1 MAVWP
6 AGQYTVAGIEVSRDG
21 RLYAPGCDDVEAL
34 AAGVRVWAERVDR
47 AGAQSRGFLVVHPA
61 SSRPSDEVLLD
72 VPPQATVTAV
82 PAEEFVETVGGFLAA
97 EPLRLD
103 VGVLVHVVGDGA
115 LTSGAPSP

>member
-1 MAVWP
+1 MELSLR
-6 AGQYTVAGIEVSRDG
+6 AGRVYQWLEG
-21 RLYAPGCDDVEAL
+21 LFYAPARRRQAEQALGAAL
-34 AAGVRVWAERVDR
+34 AA
-47 AGAQSRGFLVVHPA
+47 A
-61 SSRPSDEVLLD
+61 SGQAVETDEVLLD